1 MNPLSRNALVGYL
14 AATFTAGVV
23 AGGFAAWSAAPKAP
37 QRPPRD
43 NTPMSKRMLETFTR
57 ELALGTNQVE
67 QFRPI
72 MEDTDREMSEIHRE
86 SGRRMKEA
94 FERCNSRML
103 PILDDGQ
110 KEKLTAFQKKMEKR
124 FSERRRPP
132 GPPSEGGAAE
142 HSHGTPPRSEP
153 PTR

>member
-1 MNPLSRNALVGYL
+1 
-14 AATFTAGVV
+14 
-23 AGGFAAWSAAPKAP
+23 
-37 QRPPRD
+37 
-43 NTPMSKRMLETFTR
+43 
-57 ELALGTNQVE
+57 
-67 QFRPI
+67 
-72 MEDTDREMSEIHRE
+72 
-86 SGRRMKEA
+86 
-94 FERCNSRML
+94 ML

-132 GPPSEGGAAE
+132 GPPSEGGAAD